1 MSNIKSFIL
10 KYIDQA
16 IFYFFVIFLLSLSN
30 SIFVNQLGYYGALIL
45 ILIKFALSKKNP
57 FSKSGI
63 ELALLW
69 YIIALIL
76 STIFSSD
83 FSASFNNLLKRL
95 LLIPIIY
102 TTIASVKNLDEAKRV
117 FKIYIAGTLVTVIIY
132 LYYSIE
138 YFIEGLHGILQ
149 SGPSIFQYPITASE
163 IISFTVIFLFA
174 FLTNEKTSL
183 RNKIFLLISFL
194 LSSIALL
201 STYKRTGWM
210 GAAFGILL
218 ILIIKKQWKIIFA
231 AILLFGIFLL
241 TQKNISEIFVYQFD
255 DNKPFLKYSFQTSGK
270 AEDVTKVDDFLV
282 VSEYNKGLG
291 VYKDS
296 IFIKRIELPFAV
308 NKLTNWKDNYYV
320 ASLTDSRFVLI
331 EKNDQNFNIIKEFYS
346 SGFTV
351 NYASENGYFYVLD
364 SDSGLTVFTNPKNLE
379 EQIRFPS
386 LSNFYFFFVDTS
398 YMILTKNYDEIYF
411 YKVKNGIP
419 ISDPILSINKKFDFI
434 LYSKSFLFLENNNV
448 LNIFKPDS
456 SNFIQI
462 QEIKE
467 INSIS
472 KMKYENGQVIISTR
486 KGEIFLLKE
495 SEDSKFII
503 LNKLIPGFI
512 PKNFAYKD
520 RELQLTHVENKQGR
534 FFSIFD
540 PYNQSNFTRIA
551 LWQAGIK
558 ILMENPLFG
567 VGDID
572 LANYYKKYKKPY
584 HKEIQGHLHNNF
596 FHFLATLGIF
606 GLVAICFLFIKI
618 ILIDIKIIKE
628 LKNIPFASSYS
639 IGVLASFGGFLVSG
653 LTELNFWDHEITT
666 LLWFTFGLNVAF
678 YKSFVSRKN
687 IN

>member
-45 ILIKFALSKKNP
+45 ILIKYALTRKHP
-57 FSKSGI
+57 FSKSGL
-63 ELALLW
+63 ELALLF

-83 FSASFNNLLKRL
+83 FSASFNNFLKRL

-102 TTIASVKNLDEAKRV
+102 TTIASIKNLEEAKKV
-117 FKIYIAGTLVTVIIY
+117 FKIYLAGTLVTVIVY

-138 YFIEGLHGILQ
+138 YFIEGLHGVLQ

-174 FLTNEKTSL
+174 FLINEKTTL
-183 RNKIFLLISFL
+183 RYKIFLLFSFL
-194 LSSIALL
+194 LSSLALL

-241 TQKNISEIFVYQFD
+241 TQKNISEVFVYQFD
-255 DNKPFLKYSFQTSGK
+255 DNKPLLKYSFPTSGK
-270 AEDVTKVDDFLV
+270 AEDVKKLDDFSV
-282 VSEYNKGLG
+282 VSEYNKGLA
-291 VYKDS
+291 VYKDGNL
-296 IFIKRIELPFAV
+296 IEQIELPFAV
-308 NKLTNWKDNYYV
+308 NNFTHWKENYYV
-320 ASLTDSRFVLI
+320 ASLTDTRFVLI
-331 EKNDQNFNIIKEFYS
+331 EKNERNFNIIKEFYS

-351 NYASENGYFYVLD
+351 NYASENGYFYILD

-379 EQIRFPS
+379 EQIRFSS
-386 LSNFYFFFVDTS
+386 LSNFYFFFVDS
-398 YMILTKNYDEIYF
+398 SNMILTKKFDEIYF
-411 YKVKNGIP
+411 YQVKNGIP
-419 ISDPILSINKKFDFI
+419 QAEPVSSINKKFDFI
-434 LYSKSFLFLENNNV
+434 FYSKSYLFIENNNV
-448 LNIFKPDS
+448 LSIFKFDS
-456 SNFIQI
+456 SQLNLI

-467 INSIS
+467 VNSIS
-472 KMKYENGQVIISTR
+472 KMKSEDGQLIISTK
-486 KGEIFLLKE
+486 KGEIFFLE
-495 SEDSKFII
+495 GSEDSKFII
-503 LNKLIPGFI
+503 VNTLVPDFI
-512 PKNFAYKD
+512 PKNFDYKD
-520 RELQLTHVENKQGR
+520 RELLLTRVENKQSR

-551 LWQAGIK
+551 LWQAGLK

-572 LANYYKKYKKPY
+572 LANYYKKYKKPH

-606 GLVAICFLFIKI
+606 GFFAICFLFMKI

-628 LKNIPFASSYS
+628 LKDVPFAYSYS

-666 LLWFTFGLNVAF
+666 LLWFTFGLNVAI
-678 YKSFVSRKN
+678 YKSAISGKN
-687 IN
+687 TN